1 MSKLVGFLNIVSKV
15 LLIAVLVLFPL
26 VRGIGYVMAR
36 ELWEHHRNFLGISG
50 YRQLYDY
57 TQVIG
62 LPNVA
67 PALLE
72 AVHLTGWFFVAIA
85 VVNGLALFR
94 LFRQDDGGSW
104 LTLLVFTPFWSYG
117 VYHTARTIDGPWQL
131 AVAIVVITYVCLG
144 IELKRIWYR
153 FEFPF

>member
-1 MSKLVGFLNIVSKV
+1 MGKLVRLLNIVSKV
-15 LLIAVLVLFPL
+15 LLIAVLVAFPL
-26 VRGIGYVMAR
+26 MRGIGYTMTR
-36 ELWEHHRNFLGISG
+36 ELWSHHSNFLGVSG

-85 VVNGLALFR
+85 VVNGLALLR
-94 LFRQDDGGSW
+94 LLRQDDGGSW
-104 LTLLVFTPFWSYG
+104 LMLLVVTPFWTCG
-117 VYHTARTIDGPWQL
+117 VFRTAYAIDGPWQL
-131 AVAIVVITYVCLG
+131 VVAIVVIIYICLG

-153 FEFPF
+153 FEWPS